1 MYLTAGSSPDQVIDA
16 KSREE
21 VQTRIAA
28 LETGYRQIYP
38 LTRFQISLYPEDQL
52 STSIQRRNEAALGPD
67 LLLVN
72 GVTAL
77 RLLEEGRID
86 PYPASS
92 VDLDAFDPHILNR
105 VRDPQGRIA
114 GIPVLVQ
121 TQVACFNRQRIRQ
134 APTTLQELLAVG
146 ASGRPIGLSA
156 DVINL
161 FWTAGSL
168 GAVGTIN
175 KAASSQ
181 PLNAQDRANLVRWMS
196 WLQNANNQ
204 LRVTFFAD
212 QATVTSEFL
221 AGRLDWVPCNS
232 VSLPRLREALG
243 NRLGVSALP
252 GSEWG
257 RPSPVNRVRVLAL
270 GTSSS
275 ASGRDRAL
283 AFTRFAVNPLMQRML
298 TLGSQTVLPANRFV
312 TVPLKSSQILEAMNT
327 SYEES
332 PAITSALES
341 IAVKD
346 NRLSRAQAEI
356 TNLLFGENTPENAAE
371 SVANLFPK

>member
-1 MYLTAGSSPDQVIDA
+1 LTAGSSPDQVIDA

-52 STSIQRRNEAALGPD
+52 STSIQQRNEAALGPD

-86 PYPASS
+86 PYPAKS

-175 KAASSQ
+175 KAAASQ
-181 PLNAQDRANLVRWMS
+181 PLNAQDRSNLVRWMS

-232 VSLPRLREALG
+232 VSLPRLRQAMG

-275 ASGRDRAL
+275 ASGRNRAL

-371 SVANLFPK
+371 SVANLFPKSR